1 MQVAVESSDSGL
13 IGLLRERG
21 AMGVSDI
28 ASAMRVTSTAVRQR
42 LARLMSAGLIE
53 RALAKAPR
61 GRPSHH
67 YSLTEKG
74 LRNTGSNF
82 ADLAIALWKE
92 VRQIKDPEIRSGL
105 LQRIART
112 MAGMYGGAVRGD
124 TTEER
129 MAAVERLLG
138 ERNVPFTV
146 DRSGQLPVLTAL
158 ACPYPSSLSRTAGY
172 ARSRRFCSPSWSA
185 RKCGSRSAAWTA
197 IAIAAGLKQIRNEI

>member
-1 MQVAVESSDSGL
+1 
-13 IGLLRERG
+13 
-21 AMGVSDI
+21 
-28 ASAMRVTSTAVRQR
+28 
-42 LARLMSAGLIE
+42 
-53 RALAKAPR
+53 LAKAPR

-112 MAGMYGGAVRGD
+112 MAGMYGGAVRGE

-129 MAAVERLLG
+129 MAAVERLLC

-158 ACPYPSSLSRTAGY
+158 ACPYPTLAEQDRGICSVEKILFSELVGEKVRLTECRLDGNSNCC
-172 ARSRRFCSPSWSA
+172 RFE
-185 RKCGSRSAAWTA
+185 T
-197 IAIAAGLKQIRNEI
+197 N